1 MVLVYNALIQPYFD
15 YCCEVWD
22 TLGKGLSERLQKLQ
36 NRTARLIMNLKN
48 EHGHSVLA
56 RNSLGWELLEKR
68 RVEMKARIMYKT
80 VNKLAP
86 SRLCDLFQNVNKIN
100 DYNLRGS
107 STRVYIPMPKT
118 EFLKQSFCY
127 DGAKIWNQLPDEI
140 RNSASSTSFCSKLSS
155 STFDLS

>member
-1 MVLVYNALIQPYFD
+1 
-15 YCCEVWD
+15 
-22 TLGKGLSERLQKLQ
+22 
-36 NRTARLIMNLKN
+36 MNLKN

-80 VNKLAP
+80 VNKLAS

-100 DYNLRGS
+100 DYNVRGF

-118 EFLKQSFCY
+118 ELLKQSFCY
-127 DGAKIWNQLPDEI
+127 DGAKIWSQIPDEI
-140 RNSASSTSFCSKLSS
+140 RNSASLTSFCSKLSS

>member
-1 MVLVYNALIQPYFD
+1 
-15 YCCEVWD
+15 
-22 TLGKGLSERLQKLQ
+22 
-36 NRTARLIMNLKN
+36 MNLKN

-86 SRLCDLFQNVNKIN
+86 SGLCDLFQNVNKIN

-107 STRVYIPMPKT
+107 STRVCIPMPKT

-127 DGAKIWNQLPDEI
+127 DGAKIWNQLSDEI
-140 RNSASSTSFCSKLSS
+140 RNSASLPSFCRKLSS